1 MNNVAAPA
9 VLVKE
14 HWRVFKQELPCLKDA
29 ALMLVLA
36 ELRYRCGI
44 KGEWQVRYGL
54 LCNVL
59 KTDRRQLRNLLYEL
73 RDRGL
78 IKLTVIRLGKGHG
91 TRSKVTIQRQ
101 NL

>member
-9 VLVKE
+9 VLFKE

-36 ELRYRCGI
+36 ELRYRCGAA
-44 KGEWQVRYGL
+44 GEWQVRYGL

-59 KTDRRQLRNLLYEL
+59 KTYPRHLRRLMHEL
-73 RDRGL
+73 CERGY
-78 IKLTVIRLGKGHG
+78 IEITVTHRGKGRG
-91 TRSKVTIQRQ
+91 TITKVT
-101 NL
+101 LV